1 VQGIYQSA
9 RLIFL
14 RYLVPVMLSTE
25 ESIILPE
32 QAVGLWLFYSQY
44 VSVLRT
50 AKHNILAFLHQV
62 QQAF

>member
-1 VQGIYQSA
+1 
-9 RLIFL
+9 
-14 RYLVPVMLSTE
+14 MLSTE